1 MAKQKVKISLLGSMK
16 EFQTEVDD
24 KKKFTKEIEELIQ
37 SGGMYWIKD
46 DDGEI
51 GINAQQIHSIEF
63 VDETDKREAGL
74 V

>member
-24 KKKFTKEIEELIQ
+24 KKKFTKENEELMQ

-46 DDGEI
+46 KDGEI
-51 GINAQQIHSIEF
+51 GI
-63 VDETDKREAGL
+63 TL
-74 V
+74 